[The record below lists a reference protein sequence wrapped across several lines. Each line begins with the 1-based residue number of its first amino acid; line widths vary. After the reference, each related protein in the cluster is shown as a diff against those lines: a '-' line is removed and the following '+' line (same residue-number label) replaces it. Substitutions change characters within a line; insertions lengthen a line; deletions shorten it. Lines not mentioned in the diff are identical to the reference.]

1 MNQNTE
7 NTSEA
12 ENLVRNLFPSLSL
25 AESEQ
30 EIPDPLVNSN
40 PERIDRLINQCGL
53 PSRHSKSFP
62 REGKEWL
69 ATETRLKAKIG
80 SGFIIALCGG
90 RGVGKTQLAESLA
103 RESASQN
110 RSSRY
115 ITAMEFFLEIKA
127 SFRPDSTVTEKQV
140 IEEFIRPK
148 LLIIDETQERGETK
162 WEDGLLT
169 HLIDRRY
176 RQERD
181 TLLISN
187 QTKEAFAE
195 SIGPSIAS
203 RIIETG
209 GIVLCNWPSFRK

>member
-1 MNQNTE
+1 
-7 NTSEA
+7 
-12 ENLVRNLFPSLSL
+12 
-25 AESEQ
+25 
-30 EIPDPLVNSN
+30 
-40 PERIDRLINQCGL
+40 
-53 PSRHSKSFP
+53 
-62 REGKEWL
+62 
-69 ATETRLKAKIG
+69 
-80 SGFIIALCGG
+80 
-90 RGVGKTQLAESLA
+90 
-103 RESASQN
+103 
-110 RSSRY
+110 
-115 ITAMEFFLEIKA
+115 MEFFLEIKA

-195 SIGPSIAS
+195 SIGASIAS